1 VRSPVQDVRKLT
13 PEEYRTV
20 KANAIR
26 AEHTEKFRRE
36 DARHL
41 AALRAKHPDLK
52 EKPSGR

>member
-1 VRSPVQDVRKLT
+1 VRKLT